1 MHNLSHEQVLDYQ
14 DKILENSHSCYIDK
28 LNKLSQA
35 DLTFFFL
42 MTFSLKKAQRKQVC
56 YMDCFKKLGII
67 YLVSKQTPL
76 VNIPKIVQASL
87 RHVATA
93 ATL

>member
-1 MHNLSHEQVLDYQ
+1 M
-14 DKILENSHSCYIDK
+14 K

-35 DLTFFFL
+35 DLTFFLFGDFFFGESI
-42 MTFSLKKAQRKQVC
+42 TKTSLL
-56 YMDCFKKLGII
+56 YGLFKKLGII

-76 VNIPKIVQASL
+76 VNIPNIVQASL
-87 RHVATA
+87 RQVATA

>member
-1 MHNLSHEQVLDYQ
+1 MVIIAYAKN
-14 DKILENSHSCYIDK
+14 K

-35 DLTFFFL
+35 DLTFFLFGDFFFGESI
-42 MTFSLKKAQRKQVC
+42 TKTSLL
-56 YMDCFKKLGII
+56 YGLFKKLGII

-87 RHVATA
+87 RQVATA